1 MKEIFKEIIDDPD
14 KLERLYRE
22 DKKSFESDFREIYP
36 EIQNTEAAKI
46 WKSRLDFE
54 IFSDKPKKLFGTD
67 FYIMIGVCLFAG
79 ILIKIPELFNFN
91 ALSYNYYEKE
101 TGIIFFLGLTLYT
114 ILGNKNF
121 SRKNLYI
128 TLLIFIISALYI
140 NLLPYQAG
148 SATIKLVFIHMPF
161 LTWCL
166 YGFVYADFELHNYN
180 KRIDFIRHNGDLA
193 VLGGLII
200 LAGGVLMAITIAL
213 FEAIGIPAG
222 KFYFEYIVQIGF
234 VSAPVVASYVLK
246 NYSIL
251 TNKIAPV
258 IANLFSPLVMVTL
271 IIYLT
276 AMAITGKDPYNDRE
290 FLFIFNIMLI
300 GVMALIVF
308 SISETSMIRKQRIN
322 ELVLFILSI
331 VTIIVNLV
339 ALSAIFYRLNEF
351 GFSPNRSA
359 ILGSNILVFV
369 NLILITIDLY
379 KINFRK
385 AEIER
390 VDLTI
395 SKYIPVYLIWVL
407 IVIFL
412 FPFVFGMR

>member
-1 MKEIFKEIIDDPD
+1 MP
-14 KLERLYRE
+14 
-22 DKKSFESDFREIYP
+22 
-36 EIQNTEAAKI
+36 
-46 WKSRLDFE
+46 
-54 IFSDKPKKLFGTD
+54 
-67 FYIMIGVCLFAG
+67 
-79 ILIKIPELFNFN
+79 
-91 ALSYNYYEKE
+91 
-101 TGIIFFLGLTLYT
+101 
-114 ILGNKNF
+114 
-121 SRKNLYI
+121 
-128 TLLIFIISALYI
+128 LL
-140 NLLPYQAG
+140 
-148 SATIKLVFIHMPF
+148 M
-161 LTWCL
+161 WCL
-166 YGFVYADFELHNYN
+166 YGFVYTDFDLHDYG

-200 LAGGVLMAITIAL
+200 IAGGVLMAITIAL
-213 FEAIGIPAG
+213 FEAIGIHAG
-222 KFYFEYIVQIGF
+222 KFYINYIVQIGF
-234 VSAPVVASYVLK
+234 ISAPVVASYILK

-271 IIYLT
+271 IIYLA

-300 GVMALIVF
+300 GVMSLIVF

-322 ELVLFILSI
+322 ELVIFILSI

-339 ALSAIFYRLNEF
+339 ALSAIFYRLSEF

-385 AEIER
+385 AEIEI

-395 SKYIPVYLIWVL
+395 SKYIPVYLIWVV
-407 IVIFL
+407 IVIFV